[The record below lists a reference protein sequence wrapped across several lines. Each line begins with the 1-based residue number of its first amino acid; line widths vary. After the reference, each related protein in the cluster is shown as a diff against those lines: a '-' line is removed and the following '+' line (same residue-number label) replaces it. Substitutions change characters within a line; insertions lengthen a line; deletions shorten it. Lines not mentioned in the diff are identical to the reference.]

1 MRTVSLVWLS
11 LLAALV
17 LAPATPA
24 QTRRPLADRDLLRL
38 RWVADPQ
45 ISPDGRQVAYVLV
58 SVNEKDD
65 RYEASIWTVGTD
77 GTPPRRLTAGPD
89 DVAPRWSPGGAALAF
104 LRSADQKPPQLW
116 VLPLAGG
123 EPRRLT
129 DLVKGASAAAWSPDG
144 KRIAFTSRTLPGD
157 TPDDTTRKSD
167 VRIIT
172 RAEYRQDAAGWDD
185 PKRARKIWLVEADA
199 AHAEGPRAARAV
211 TSGPYDEEDLAWSAD
226 GSKIYFTSD
235 RVAEPYYAD
244 PDANVYTVGVD
255 GGALDTI
262 VDINGPI
269 AGAVASPDG
278 KAFAFTGFINP
289 ARRQSSTQTELFV
302 WQDGKPRP
310 LTGDYD
316 FDVGD
321 VILGDQRP
329 PRGGAGSSPIVWMP
343 DGRSLLTLTSEQ
355 GRSNL
360 MRFDVA
366 SGRREPVTTG
376 NHEIAAYTA
385 TPDGTRIALTRS
397 DPTHPLE
404 LFLLETGS
412 RRLTR
417 LTAHNDSLL
426 AELELAQPE
435 ELWYRSFDG
444 RRIHAWAY
452 RPPAFHP
459 DGSSPFILNI
469 HGGPHLAYGWSFF
482 YEFQLMAARGY
493 VVLAPNPRGS
503 TSYGQEFANI
513 IQYRFPG
520 DDYRDLMIGV
530 DTLVQR
536 RWVDPTKLGVTGGS
550 GGGILTNWTI
560 TRTDR
565 FAAAVAQR
573 SIGDWSGFWYTA
585 DFTLFR
591 PFWFRS
597 TPFQNPEEFLERSPV
612 RYADRIRTPL
622 MLIEGE
628 ADLRT
633 PPGQGGEVMFRA
645 LKALRRPVVMVT
657 FPSEPHGL
665 SRMGKPTHR
674 VERLQHILNWFD
686 KYLLSKP
693 IDIYDGR

>member
-1 MRTVSLVWLS
+1 VRALPVLALA
-11 LLAALV
+11 LAAV
-17 LAPATPA
+17 APVVPVVQG
-24 QTRRPLADRDLLRL
+24 QTRRAITEHDVLRL

-58 SVNEKDD
+58 TANGKDD
-65 RYEASIWTVGTD
+65 RYEASVWTVGAD
-77 GTPPRRLTAGPD
+77 GTAPRRLTRGPD
-89 DVAPRWSPGGAALAF
+89 DVAPRWSPDGGTLAF
-104 LRSADQKPPQLW
+104 LRSLDKKPPQLW
-116 VLPLAGG
+116 LLPLDGG

-129 DLVKGASAAAWSPDG
+129 NLAKGASAAVWSPDG
-144 KRIAFTSRTLPGD
+144 KRIAFTSTTLPGD
-157 TPDDTTRKSD
+157 TPDDTTRRSD

-172 RAEYRQDAAGWDD
+172 RAEFRQDGSGWDD
-185 PKRARKIWLVEADA
+185 PARARKIWVVPADSADA
-199 AHAEGPRAARAV
+199 GAAGARAV
-211 TSGPYDEEDLAWSAD
+211 TSGPYDEDELAWSAD
-226 GSKIYFTSD
+226 GSRLRFTSD
-235 RVAEPYYAD
+235 RVREPYYAD
-244 PDANVYTVGVD
+244 PDANVYAVAAE
-255 GGALDTI
+255 GGPLDT
-262 VDINGPI
+262 VADIAGQIN
-269 AGAVASPDG
+269 GAVASPDERTL
-278 KAFAFTGFINP
+278 AFTGFLNP
-289 ARRQSSTQTELFV
+289 PRPQSSTQAELFV
-302 WQDGKPRP
+302 WQDGRARS
-310 LTGDYD
+310 LTADYD

-329 PRGGAGSSPIVWMP
+329 PTGGSGSAPIVWMP
-343 DGRSLLTLTSEQ
+343 DGRSVVTLTTEH

-360 MRFDVA
+360 VRFDVA

-385 TPDGTRIALTRS
+385 TPDGSRFALTRS

-404 LFLLETGS
+404 IHLLDTGS
-412 RRLTR
+412 RKLTR

-426 AELELAQPE
+426 AELALAEPE

-444 RRIHAWAY
+444 RRIHAWVY
-452 RPPAFHP
+452 RPPAFTP
-459 DGSSPFILNI
+459 DGTSPFILNI

-482 YEFQLMAARGY
+482 HEFQLMAARGY
-493 VVLAPNPRGS
+493 VMLAPNPRGS

-513 IQYRFPG
+513 IQYGFPG
-520 DDYRDLMIGV
+520 DDYRDLMAGV
-530 DTLVQR
+530 DTLAKR
-536 RWVDPTKLGVTGGS
+536 GWVDPKKLGVTGGS

-573 SIGDWSGFWYTA
+573 SIGDWSAFWYTA

-591 PFWFRS
+591 PSWFRS
-597 TPFQNPEEFLERSPV
+597 TPFQNPEEFLARSPV
-612 RYADRIRTPL
+612 RYAERIRTPL

-633 PPGQGGEVMFRA
+633 PSGQGGEVMFRA

-674 VERLQHILNWFD
+674 IERLQHILNWFD
-686 KYLLSKP
+686 KYLLAKP
-693 IDIYDGR
+693 ITIYDGP